1 MRIAIIITTLLSLF
15 SCSSSTKTDG
25 QEKGSGV
32 FIDNCNQDAGIL
44 EDTTLFI
51 ENSFVLKNMTNDTC
65 RILEIQKSCGCTEV
79 DCNKNTLAPGSEA
92 VIKVKINVEGFYGDI
107 YKTITVFTSLT
118 DNPLTASVTAFR
130 KMPKYMQEK
139 QFPFIVGEGLRISSK
154 RAIIGNVKHGDSKS
168 QSISIINV
176 SNKTIKI
183 SGNLLGDNDN
193 LFDIFVPE
201 ELQPNEVSRIVIT
214 CDAEDVTDIYGERK
228 CILRLNNGANN
239 VSIDVFSI
247 IIDDVEKSKL
257 GNPRIQSLFKK
268 KDVSQDGSC
277 LIFEYDIKNL
287 GPKDLDIKDIQLPA
301 GVKSSFSKAIIKPQ
315 ETKVLEISVPK
326 RTASQNSFIDI
337 GLSSNDPIEPYKL
350 IRIMVD

>member
-1 MRIAIIITTLLSLF
+1 MRITIIIATLLSLF

-25 QEKGSGV
+25 QDKDCGV
-32 FIDNCNQDAGIL
+32 FIKNCDQDAGIL
-44 EDTTLFI
+44 EDTTLLI
-51 ENSFVLKNMTNDTC
+51 ENSFVLKNMSNDTC

-92 VIKVKINVEGFYGDI
+92 VIKVRINVEGLYGDI
-107 YKTITVFTSLT
+107 YKTITVYTSLT

-139 QFPFIVGEGLRISSK
+139 QFPFTVGEGIRISSK
-154 RAIIGNVKHGDSKS
+154 RAIIGNVKHGESKS

-193 LFDIFVPE
+193 LFDFFVPE

-214 CDAEDVTDIYGERK
+214 CDAEDVTEIYGERN
-228 CILRLNNGANN
+228 CTLRLNDGKNN

-247 IIDDVEKSKL
+247 IIDNTKKSKL

-268 KDVSQDGSC
+268 KEISQDCSH
-277 LIFEYDIKNL
+277 LTFKYEIKNL
-287 GPKDLDIKDIQLPA
+287 GSKELIIKDIQLPD
-301 GVKSSFSKAIIKPQ
+301 GVISSFRKETIKQQ
-315 ETKVLEISVPK
+315 ETKILEIRVSK
-326 RTASQNSFIDI
+326 RKASQNSFIDI
-337 GLSSNDPIEPYKL
+337 GISSNDPIEPYKL
-350 IRIMVD
+350 IRLNVE